1 MDTTSVPFLA
11 GIASTAIF
19 AGSTLPM
26 VAKAFRTRDLSSYSL
41 GNLILI
47 NVGNA
52 IYSLYVLAL
61 PLGPIWGLHAFY
73 VTSSAA
79 MLLGFLRFESRPSTL
94 RIAVDQQS
102 ENTATLLQEPGN
114 FTDVAL
120 RMRDDDQVTNI
131 VEPLQEEP

>member
-1 MDTTSVPFLA
+1 MDTISVPFLA

-26 VAKAFRTRDLSSYSL
+26 VAQAFRTRDLSSYSL
-41 GNLILI
+41 GNLVLI

-61 PLGPIWGLHAFY
+61 PLGPIWGLHVFY

-79 MLLGFLRFESRPSTL
+79 MLLGFLRFESGRSTP
-94 RIAVDQQS
+94 RIAVDQQP
-102 ENTATLLQEPGN
+102 ENTATLIQEPGN
-114 FTDVAL
+114 FTDVPPP
-120 RMRDDDQVTNI
+120 MRNDDQVTTI
-131 VEPLQEEP
+131 VKPFQEEP